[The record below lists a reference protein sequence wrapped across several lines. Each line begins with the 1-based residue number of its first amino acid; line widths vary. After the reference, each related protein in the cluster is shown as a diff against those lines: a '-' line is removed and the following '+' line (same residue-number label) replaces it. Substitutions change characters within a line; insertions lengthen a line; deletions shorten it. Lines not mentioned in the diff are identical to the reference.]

1 MEEFGKKKKRGKKNI
16 KFIIDD
22 DIIVNNNNNNGS
34 NNNNNNN
41 NNDDRY
47 CCSSLYR
54 DNCQGISKKKED
66 EDDDDDD
73 NLYTFDELLKLVLKY
88 LPSECEKKK
97 LKITPARILY
107 TNKRSTI
114 ITNFTK
120 ICWDIGAQPHH
131 LIKFFI
137 HHLDCFKINL
147 HSEKELIISKRIDD
161 NRIQNTIKRYMKY
174 FKKCST
180 CEKYET
186 TFVKEKR
193 IQYIY
198 CLLCH
203 AKQSCPS
210 FDDCLTSVVFA

>member
-22 DIIVNNNNNNGS
+22 DIIIN

-41 NNDDRY
+41 NNDYNDRY
-47 CCSSLYR
+47 CCSSLYQ
-54 DNCQGISKKKED
+54 DNCQRISKKKEED
-66 EDDDDDD
+66 EDNDD
-73 NLYTFDELLKLVLKY
+73 NLYTFDELLKLVLEY

-137 HHLDCFKINL
+137 HHLDCSKINW
-147 HSEKELIISKRIDD
+147 HSEKELIINKRIDD

-186 TFVKEKR
+186 KFVKEKR

-203 AKQSCPS
+203 AKRSCPS